1 MGTRYIYSN
10 TLLNK
15 TIDDWRQTLVN
26 SSSSMRQLPLEYH
39 LTKQNSEKVKM
50 IDRGA
55 EAVWETSDIFLL
67 EILPYSLLTIL
78 LVIV

>member
-1 MGTRYIYSN
+1 
-10 TLLNK
+10 
-15 TIDDWRQTLVN
+15 
-26 SSSSMRQLPLEYH
+26 MRQLPLEYH

-55 EAVWETSDIFLL
+55 DAVWEVSDIFLL

-78 LVIV
+78 LIIV

>member
-1 MGTRYIYSN
+1 MGSRYIYVN

-15 TIDDWRQTLVN
+15 TIDDWGKSLIIST
-26 SSSSMRQLPLEYH
+26 SSMRQLPLEYH

-55 EAVWETSDIFLL
+55 EAVWEASDIFLL

-78 LVIV
+78 LIIV